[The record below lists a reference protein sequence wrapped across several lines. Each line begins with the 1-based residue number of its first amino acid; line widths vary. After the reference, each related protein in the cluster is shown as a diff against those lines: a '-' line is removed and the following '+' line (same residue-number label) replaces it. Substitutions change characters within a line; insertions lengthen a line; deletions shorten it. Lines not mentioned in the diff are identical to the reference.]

1 MEWFI
6 ALLIVLPALFMAASR
21 SSYLLDYVFFV
32 VALNRGIR
40 RLVDYFFNE
49 AFNPM
54 SPISLTQ
61 LIVSVLLLV
70 PALSRMNQLTPRV
83 RGIVMLIMLALA
95 HGTAIGVLNAG
106 IGAFYSLGEWLAGF
120 GAFLFAA
127 TAPVSSST
135 ADRWL
140 KSCGYAALVVAIYGW
155 YQYFTI
161 PEWDAFWVRAV
172 RSSRLNSCAA

>member
-40 RLVDYFFNE
+40 RLVDYYFNE

-83 RGIVMLIMLALA
+83 RGIAMLIMLALA
-95 HGTAIGVLNAG
+95 HGTAVGVLNAG
-106 IGAFYSLGEWLAGF
+106 IGAFYSP
-120 GAFLFAA
+120 GAQTWFNASRQRGA
-127 TAPVSSST
+127 T
-135 ADRWL
+135 
-140 KSCGYAALVVAIYGW
+140 YACHRNWPSWTGL
-155 YQYFTI
+155 T
-161 PEWDAFWVRAV
+161 
-172 RSSRLNSCAA
+172 C